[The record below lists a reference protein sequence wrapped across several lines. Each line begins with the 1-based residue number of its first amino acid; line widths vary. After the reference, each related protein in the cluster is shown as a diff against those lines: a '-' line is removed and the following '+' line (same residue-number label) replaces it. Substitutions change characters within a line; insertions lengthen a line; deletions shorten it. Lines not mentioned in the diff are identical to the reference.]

1 LREFCLSLA
10 ALAIL
15 SAASPALAAG
25 GVRLDPGAENTVR
38 VEAPYLLTRAVAVT
52 NAGAERREFREDL
65 RLPQGWRN
73 VTADTLFSLAPDER
87 EVRLL
92 CIAIP
97 AAASPGTY
105 LLNYAVRDRQDGL
118 VAVDAAFAVEVLPVL
133 KIEIAVL
140 DAPRRVL
147 AGEEFAVRF
156 EISSHGNIR
165 CGVSVQAQTTAG
177 LPVRLSENRVTLEPG
192 QHRILTAYAKSER
205 SLRQAQPQWLT
216 VRAEAVEGEVRSA
229 AQTTLAVNALP
240 RPNRGDDLYHRV
252 PSHAALRYVGA
263 DDQNGLQLELGGS
276 GTLDTRGNHR
286 VEYLV
291 RGPRDLERHLYGLRD
306 EYYVS
311 LQNHLGEMRA
321 GDLLFSL
328 SRLTEQNRL
337 GRGAKAA
344 YRSELFTVGAYAF
357 ASRAKYP
364 DLSETAA
371 FFSVTPRAPVQF
383 KLSFLDKSTA
393 RARRRLLTLS
403 GSTGLLLHTTVEA
416 EFGAGQS
423 LKNADATATAVW
435 GRVERDLPLGARLS
449 AEKALAAPG
458 FPGYYSDQDH
468 NAVTLYV
475 PLTGKARWQTSYRH
489 TAQNLDCDASF
500 STALREH
507 ELLSTVSYTLPFR
520 TQLNLDVT
528 DLSRRDA
535 LQPADFDYGER
546 FATVR
551 VRQPIRR
558 LTLSGLLRQGVWR
571 NRRTGDS
578 GPSERYG
585 ASVTVSPDSRQ
596 NYTAS
601 FQTGHSGPEAVQN
614 RIFGL
619 SANCRLLPGLLVA
632 GNWQKSS
639 YRGYLLYENDQLA
652 LDVRCTLYRRHT
664 LSFKYRR
671 LEYEQDYLSRGTSW
685 MVGYELPLG
694 MPVSRQ
700 DKFGSVKGR
709 ICDAEDDGHPG
720 LAGVVLT
727 LDGRAALTDAK
738 GNYTFPSVEAGVHY
752 LQLERSSIG
761 LDRVTMQRV
770 PVEVRVRGGHSERLD
785 LAVVRGAALSGEVT
799 LFGSASASAHGIFV
813 EDDSAARA
821 SASDSLAYLFGLPD
835 VEMELRGDQE
845 VRRALTDRNGRFTF
859 DELVPGR
866 WVLTVSPSGLPAF
879 HDPESETYEIIVEPA
894 SHTNLTVRVVPRKR
908 SVIIVDEGKVPVIST
923 RK

>member
-1 LREFCLSLA
+1 MRGFCLSFI

-15 SAASPALAAG
+15 PAVALPALAAG
-25 GVRLDPGAENTVR
+25 GVLLDPGAESAVR
-38 VEAPYLLTRAVAVT
+38 VEAPHLLTRAVAVT
-52 NAGAERREFREDL
+52 NAGGDRREFREDV

-73 VTADTLFSLAPDER
+73 VTADSVFFLAPQER

-97 AAASPGTY
+97 AAAAPGAY
-105 LLNYAVRDRQDGL
+105 SLNYAVRDRRDGIA
-118 VAVDAAFAVEVLPVL
+118 VADTVIRVEVLPVL
-133 KIEIAVL
+133 KIDLAIR

-156 EISSHGNIR
+156 EISSRGNIP
-165 CGVSVQAQTTAG
+165 CTVSVHVQTSAG
-177 LPVRLSENRVTLEPG
+177 VPVRISEDRVTLEPG
-192 QHRILTAYAKSER
+192 QRRILTAYAKSER
-205 SLRQAQPQWLT
+205 NLRQAQPQWLT

-240 RPNRGDDLYHRV
+240 QPNRGDDLYHRV
-252 PSHAALRYVGA
+252 PSHAALRYMGA
-263 DDQNGLQLELGGS
+263 EDENGLQLELGGS
-276 GTLDTRGNHR
+276 GTLDARGDHR

-291 RGPRDLERHLYGLRD
+291 RGPRDLEKHLYGLRD
-306 EYYVS
+306 EYYLS
-311 LQNHLGEMRA
+311 LQNRYGELRA

-337 GRGAKAA
+337 GRGAKAT
-344 YRSELFTVGAYAF
+344 YRSELFTVGAYSF

-383 KLSFLDKSTA
+383 KLNFLDKSTA
-393 RARRRLLTLS
+393 QAHRRLLTLS
-403 GSTGLLLHTTVEA
+403 GGTGVFRHTNIEA
-416 EFGAGQS
+416 EIGAGQS

-458 FPGYYSDQDH
+458 FPGYYGDQDY
-468 NAVTLYV
+468 NAVALYL
-475 PLTGKARWQTSYRH
+475 PLSAQARWQASYRR
-489 TAQNLDCDASF
+489 TAQNLDGDAAF

-507 ELLSTVSYTLPFR
+507 ELLSTVSYAFPFR
-520 TQLNLDVT
+520 TQLNLDLT
-528 DLSRRDA
+528 DLNRRDA

-546 FATVR
+546 FATLR

-571 NRRTGDS
+571 DRRAGDS

-601 FQTGHSGPEAVQN
+601 FQTGHTGPEAVQN

-619 SANCRLLPGLLVA
+619 SVSCRVIPGLLLA
-632 GNWQKSS
+632 ANWQKSN
-639 YRGYLLYENDQLA
+639 YRGYLVYENDQLA
-652 LDVRCTLYRRHT
+652 LDVRYTLFRRHT

-685 MVGYELPLG
+685 MVSYELPVG
-694 MPVSRQ
+694 MPVGRQ

-709 ICDAEDDGHPG
+709 VCDAEDGQHAG
-720 LAGVVLT
+720 LAGAVLT
-727 LDGRAALTDAK
+727 LDGRAALTDRK
-738 GNYTFPSVEAGVHY
+738 GNYIFPSVEPGVHY
-752 LQLERSSIG
+752 LQVEKSSIG
-761 LDRVTMQRV
+761 LDRVTMQRA
-770 PVEVRVRGGHSERLD
+770 PVEVRVRGGYSELLN
-785 LAVVRGAALSGEVT
+785 LAVVRGAVLSGEVA
-799 LFGSASASAHGIFV
+799 LFGSASGSARGIFV
-813 EDDSAARA
+813 ASDSAA
-821 SASDSLAYLFGLPD
+821 SAADSLAYLYNLPG
-835 VEMELRGDQE
+835 VEVELRGDQE
-845 VRRALTDRNGRFTF
+845 LRRVLTDRNGRFTF

-866 WVLTVSPSGLPAF
+866 WVLTVSPFSLPAF
-879 HDPESETYEIIVEPA
+879 HDPESETYEIMVEPA
-894 SHTNLTVRVVPRKR
+894 SHTDLALRVVPRKR